1 MAFYAPELPLQRDS
15 KMGYKMIETFK
26 NTVKQNFKMLILT
39 VPGERVMIPDFG
51 VGLYQFL
58 FEPVPTAELQ
68 EKIRARI
75 LDQVEI
81 YLPLVSIKDIS
92 FFYDDSPS
100 PTSEPNTLQVRV
112 QYYIK
117 TLNQN
122 DTLEINAGTNF

>member
-1 MAFYAPELPLQRDS
+1 
-15 KMGYKMIETFK
+15 
-26 NTVKQNFKMLILT
+26 MLILT